1 MNKTTTANSKD
12 IAQQSSPSEMIQKH
26 PQDMN
31 DLSSKPLKRQE
42 DATHYHPHQEENIKK
57 NVFPS
62 STLLTRLLS
71 DLSSSENSLH
81 HHESNPLHLPPSL
94 ISTETSESIGSTN
107 NTLQEPKTFANE
119 SKILNR
125 DNICNDHHQTI
136 TTTTTSHSSI
146 SIPCNN
152 NTSSNSTC
160 AIEISTT
167 TTTSSSSSVSSE
179 IMLKAF
185 FNPTKSKNSTN
196 STNTNNNSP
205 TVMYDTTTSSQRLAS
220 GLGLTKKE
228 TSQENVEFDL
238 LYATKLSSISNR
250 HGSSRRHKKKSS
262 SVSSAEKINQF
273 CKFCKISESRLEKKN
288 LTTSVRKEIPKLK
301 TCSLCR
307 EVRYCCKEHQV
318 EDWPNHKIDCNSAVR
333 ARNNGI
339 YSRTLKKGHS
349 KYRPCEGDVVSIHY
363 VARLLNGTIVDK
375 TYKSIET
382 NKYCSISYDT
392 SDDEDTENAFD
403 DDDNDPYIVK
413 PPSNVYNDFEGWL
426 THANIQQR
434 KSFTQFDD
442 ELSIGISESDSTE
455 ETTTD
460 LTNVTASFSEN
471 THSFL
476 SLDNDQLSLR
486 STTSTAASSMIST
499 DSNPE
504 RNFEQQVITEDDE
517 AQDNWS
523 DSSSGRAGGGTSSST
538 SNATI
543 IFDSLQKDV
552 EVVPDP
558 LQFKIGKGQVPSG
571 VEKAVK
577 QMSLGERCYLVVAP
591 SKESKRDVISK
602 RMKNANGYTIVYE
615 IMLVHILRKRQHNE
629 FDFET
634 TNNENM
640 QKTMDLIRLEEFM
653 KDDDSYQSCYYEPF
667 RPFLA
672 NVSSLSA
679 QLY

>member
-1 MNKTTTANSKD
+1 MNSINIADSANVVDTAPFENSNLSKRENELLNINRAGDTGHQHSQDWPDNRKKNEFGSATRCTGHHANCQSIIITAESSTTAPRSCVPNVGTVIQDPKTSNVRELNSVPNNEE
-12 IAQQSSPSEMIQKH
+12 ALVHEPSETI
-26 PQDMN
+26 
-31 DLSSKPLKRQE
+31 
-42 DATHYHPHQEENIKK
+42 
-57 NVFPS
+57 V
-62 STLLTRLLS
+62 
-71 DLSSSENSLH
+71 SL
-81 HHESNPLHLPPSL
+81 P
-94 ISTETSESIGSTN
+94 
-107 NTLQEPKTFANE
+107 
-119 SKILNR
+119 
-125 DNICNDHHQTI
+125 
-136 TTTTTSHSSI
+136 TTTTS
-146 SIPCNN
+146 
-152 NTSSNSTC
+152 T
-160 AIEISTT
+160 
-167 TTTSSSSSVSSE
+167 SVSSE
-179 IMLKAF
+179 IMLKAL
-185 FNPTKSKNSTN
+185 FNTKTKKNSSSNTN
-196 STNTNNNSP
+196 SSNNNLTTTTTTSAA
-205 TVMYDTTTSSQRLAS
+205 MYDTTTSSKRLAS

-238 LYATKLSSISNR
+238 LYATKLSSISNKK
-250 HGSSRRHKKKSS
+250 SSRRHKKSTWSS
-262 SVSSAEKINQF
+262 SRPSREKMNQF
-273 CKFCKISESRLEKKN
+273 CKYCKISERHLEKKN
-288 LTTSVRKEIPKLK
+288 LSTLTQLK

-339 YSRTLKKGHS
+339 YCKTLKKGHS

-382 NKYCSISYDT
+382 NKYCSVSYDT
-392 SDDEDTENAFD
+392 SDDEDTENAF

-426 THANIQQR
+426 SHANIQQR
-434 KSFTQFDD
+434 KSFAQHDDINAEDDD
-442 ELSIGISESDSTE
+442 EHTSHSSQS
-455 ETTTD
+455 D
-460 LTNVTASFSEN
+460 LTAATIDFSTGTSVTSSFYSEAGQ
-471 THSFL
+471 SFL
-476 SLDNDQLSLR
+476 DEDQNSQR
-486 STTSTAASSMIST
+486 STISSSSMIS
-499 DSNPE
+499 NPE
-504 RNFEQQVITEDDE
+504 RTLEQSIEFENE

-591 SKESKRDVISK
+591 SKESSKRDVISK
-602 RMKNANGYTIVYE
+602 RMKNANGYTIIYE
-615 IMLVHILRKRQHNE
+615 IMLVHILRKRQYNE
-629 FDFET
+629 FDFE
-634 TNNENM
+634 NIQNM
-640 QKTMDLIRLEEFM
+640 DSMNDHALIRLEEFT